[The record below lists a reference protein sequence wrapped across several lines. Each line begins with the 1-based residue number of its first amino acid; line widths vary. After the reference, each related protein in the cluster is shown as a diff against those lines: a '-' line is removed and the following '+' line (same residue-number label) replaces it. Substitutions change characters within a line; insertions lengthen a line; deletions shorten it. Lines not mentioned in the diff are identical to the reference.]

1 MVAERWDAY
10 TGEIV
15 QVDKNPFITV
25 TIQAI
30 DLEGHTLYKKMLYV
44 SLYKIPESGGD
55 PIP

>member
-25 TIQAI
+25 TIRSI